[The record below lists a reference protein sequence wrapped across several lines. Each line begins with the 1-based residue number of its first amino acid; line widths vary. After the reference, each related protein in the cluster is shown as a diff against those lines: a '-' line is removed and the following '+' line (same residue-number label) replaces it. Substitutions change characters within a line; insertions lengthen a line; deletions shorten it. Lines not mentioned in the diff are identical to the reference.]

1 MDWGTVLSPRV
12 QRLCIPGWPSP
23 GTDLSPSSS
32 PSMATPGRLPQ
43 SQGTATDQ
51 PSIGQT
57 QALTSQVSRL
67 LAKVSE
73 PRLCPTR
80 HLIPKAWGLC
90 VCEMLIP
97 APDVSALPPCGLT
110 AFQELDHPSPLPS
123 DTMVSSLVATQ
134 EKVEDRCLSSN
145 NLSVVTASPVRL
157 GGVLWLSVG
166 RPSLSLPST
175 RHLPL
180 YDKLPLLPSLPNQSY
195 HLLRFCRQH
204 PSSALSA
211 GLRLT
216 SHLALFQR
224 CLTRL

>member
-1 MDWGTVLSPRV
+1 
-12 QRLCIPGWPSP
+12 
-23 GTDLSPSSS
+23 
-32 PSMATPGRLPQ
+32 MATPGRLPQ
-43 SQGTATDQ
+43 SQGAATDQ

-80 HLIPKAWGLC
+80 HLTTRHLIPKAWGLC
-90 VCEMLIP
+90 VCEMLLP

-110 AFQELDHPSPLPS
+110 AFQELDRPSPLPS

-157 GGVLWLSVG
+157 GGVLWLSTG

-175 RHLPL
+175 QHLPL
-180 YDKLPLLPSLPNQSY
+180 YDKLPFLCSFITKPILSPLEVLQTALQLS
-195 HLLRFCRQH
+195 FVCR
-204 PSSALSA
+204 SSSNFTLGSVPKV
-211 GLRLT
+211 
-216 SHLALFQR
+216 SN
-224 CLTRL
+224 